1 MFKLKKT
8 VAAAVLGIGCIASA
22 QAWYE
27 GSLGTLTS
35 DNVLTDGNAFSLF
48 SSPLVSAA
56 MNILDWY
63 TFSVDPSVASASLTL
78 TSTLPPL
85 TFASNG
91 DNLTFAVYE
100 GTYKNNLLPP
110 WQADVLKVAF
120 PNTYG
125 LTSLGEFHLQPDG
138 TLAGDFVFNPAVS
151 DYTLVISGFAASVSF
166 FGTSNYTITM
176 SAAAIPEPAEYAML
190 LAGLG
195 VVGMIARRRRFKAI

>member
-35 DNVLTDGNAFSLF
+35 DNVLTDGNAFSVF
-48 SSPLVSAA
+48 SSPLVSAST
-56 MNILDWY
+56 NILDWY
-63 TFSVDPSVASASLTL
+63 TFSVDPGVHGATLTL

-91 DNLTFAVYE
+91 DSLTFTVYE
-100 GTYKNNLLPP
+100 GTYKNNFSPL
-110 WQADVLKVAF
+110 WEADVLKVSF
-120 PNTYG
+120 PNMYG
-125 LTSLGEFHLQPDG
+125 LTSIGEFQLQPDG
-138 TLAGDFVFNPAVS
+138 TLAGEFIFNPAVS
-151 DYTLVISGFAASVSF
+151 DYTLVISGVAASVSF
-166 FGTSNYTITM
+166 FGASNYAITM
-176 SAAAIPEPAEYAML
+176 SAAAVPEPTEYAML

-195 VVGMIARRRRFKAI
+195 VVGMIARRRRFNVI